1 MITTSEIKISVLVDR
16 DHALESL
23 RTVHGAFQLDK
34 EPAGLAGA
42 AAAAAAVANNTADA
56 VVRMQNMEDLLIDD
70 VTLDESQARVT
81 ISRVPDKPGVAARIF
96 EEIAAGGIVVDM
108 IVQSVGR
115 EELAN
120 LSFTVPQ
127 KDLPKSLELAGGLAA
142 RLGCRAPASCP
153 EVAKLT
159 VFGTGMK
166 SHTGVASR
174 LFRSLAAV
182 GINVDMINTS
192 EVRMSVVVEG
202 GQGPKALA
210 TLKTEFADVL
220 V

>member
-1 MITTSEIKISVLVDR
+1 VDR
-16 DHALESL
+16 DAALDAL
-23 RTVHGAFQLDK
+23 RTTHAAFYLDK
-34 EPAGLAGA
+34 EPAQPAGEALAAAGA
-42 AAAAAAVANNTADA
+42 AAANNTADA
-56 VVRMQNMEDLLIDD
+56 VVRMQNMEDLLINDI
-70 VTLDESQARVT
+70 TLDASQARVT
-81 ISRVPDKPGVAARIF
+81 ISGVPDKPGVAAQVF

-108 IVQSVGR
+108 IVQSIGR

-127 KDLPKSLELAGGLAA
+127 KDLAKSLELAAGLGR
-142 RLGCRAPASCP
+142 RLGCPPPTSCP

-159 VFGTGMK
+159 VFGTGMR

-202 GQGPKALA
+202 SQGAKALDV
-210 TLKTEFADVL
+210 LKTEFADVL

>member
-1 MITTSEIKISVLVDR
+1 
-16 DHALESL
+16 
-23 RTVHGAFQLDK
+23 
-34 EPAGLAGA
+34 
-42 AAAAAAVANNTADA
+42 
-56 VVRMQNMEDLLIDD
+56 MQNMEDLLINDI
-70 VTLDESQARVT
+70 TLDASQARVT
-81 ISRVPDKPGVAARIF
+81 ISGVPDKPGVAAQVF

-108 IVQSVGR
+108 IVQSIGR

-127 KDLPKSLELAGGLAA
+127 KDLAKSLELVSSLGR
-142 RLGCRAPASCP
+142 RLGCAPPTSCP

-159 VFGTGMK
+159 VFGTGMR

-202 GQGPKALA
+202 AQGAKALDV
-210 TLKTEFADVL
+210 LKTEFADVL